1 MNISIKLLDAAATIQ
16 QKVNTALAAELNKAV
31 TGNRTKFE
39 NKAKFFVRKCIM
51 EQPEIASISIGGQGS
66 LAAQLGVQKG
76 QEESV
81 VNSIV
86 NAIVES
92 TTVKLTRFD
101 NKLHGKLYIN
111 FQPSDFVNL
120 LALPQGF
127 VNTEKGQSL
136 HWLRWLLKEGA
147 KPIVIGYQYVPGKAG
162 RSRGGVM
169 MANAQSWRVPP
180 QFSGTD
186 ENNFI
191 TRAFSGR
198 EKEVQDLFGQLL
210 GK

>member
-1 MNISIKLLDAAATIQ
+1 MLFQMLVDHAPAILHLSNRILLND
-16 QKVNTALAAELNKAV
+16 
-31 TGNRTKFE
+31 R
-39 NKAKFFVRKCIM
+39 RM
-51 EQPEIASISIGGQGS
+51 
-66 LAAQLGVQKG
+66 
-76 QEESV
+76 
-81 VNSIV
+81 
-86 NAIVES
+86 
-92 TTVKLTRFD
+92 
-101 NKLHGKLYIN
+101 
-111 FQPSDFVNL
+111 
-120 LALPQGF
+120 
-127 VNTEKGQSL
+127 NTEKGQSL

>member
-1 MNISIKLLDAAATIQ
+1 M
-16 QKVNTALAAELNKAV
+16 
-31 TGNRTKFE
+31 
-39 NKAKFFVRKCIM
+39 
-51 EQPEIASISIGGQGS
+51 
-66 LAAQLGVQKG
+66 
-76 QEESV
+76 
-81 VNSIV
+81 
-86 NAIVES
+86 
-92 TTVKLTRFD
+92 
-101 NKLHGKLYIN
+101 
-111 FQPSDFVNL
+111 
-120 LALPQGF
+120 
-127 VNTEKGQSL
+127 
-136 HWLRWLLKEGA
+136 
-147 KPIVIGYQYVPGKAG
+147 PGKAG